1 MIFSLLTFASAFLI
15 EGLGTWISIVGLSSL
30 FNADP
35 IIIALAAALDVG
47 KLVTVSFL
55 YKRGNTAP
63 RMLRFYMIVA
73 TAVLM
78 AITSVGAFGY
88 LSAAFQGAIKDT
100 KQQQIL
106 VSTAMEEKTKL
117 EARKKEI
124 DAQIANLPSH
134 IVQGRQKLISAFK
147 GEADRINLRLRQLDA
162 ELPKM
167 RAQQITINTHTG
179 PIVYIS
185 QAFNVSVEQAV
196 KYVILII
203 IFVFDPLAIALLVA
217 GNFLWETRKK
227 ALSVAADASVRPDK
241 ADETRSDPVIPV
253 AGVTP
258 LDSEKHV
265 EASIPEMEPPHRGEL
280 ADAVPVARPLELA
293 DAVGASKPGDETPE
307 VSTALHAEVQP
318 QAIQLVT
325 SHNLSDPP
333 AVQAPEP
340 ISPAQVETA
349 LAGTNMGVST
359 TANEQIPGIPDPE
372 QAIRETAYYLAEKRA
387 FKNGAP
393 ADDWVRAEKVIVKGG
408 QPIL

>member
-15 EGLGTWISIVGLSSL
+15 EGLGTWISIIGLSSL
-30 FNADP
+30 FSADP

-47 KLVTVSFL
+47 KVVTVSFL
-55 YKRGNTAP
+55 YKRWSTAP
-63 RMLRFYMIVA
+63 RLLRFYMILA

-106 VSTAMEEKTKL
+106 VSAAMEEKAKL

-227 ALSVAADASVRPDK
+227 ALPVPAEAAVRT
-241 ADETRSDPVIPV
+241 DEAPETPRSDQAAAV

-258 LDSEKHV
+258 LDSANHV
-265 EASIPEMEPPHRGEL
+265 EASILRY
-280 ADAVPVARPLELA
+280 
-293 DAVGASKPGDETPE
+293 ETPE
-307 VSTALHAEVQP
+307 VGAALHAELQP
-318 QAIQLVT
+318 QAIHLVK
-325 SHNLSDPP
+325 SHSEPP
-333 AVQAPEP
+333 AAQAPEP
-340 ISPAQVETA
+340 ANQAPVDAAV
-349 LAGTNMGVST
+349 AGTNPGVST
-359 TANEQIPGIPDPE
+359 TANEQIPAIPDPE

-387 FKNGAP
+387 FKDGAP

-408 QPIL
+408 HPVG

>member
-15 EGLGTWISIVGLSSL
+15 EGLGTWISIIGLSSL
-30 FNADP
+30 FSADP

-47 KLVTVSFL
+47 KVVTVSFL
-55 YKRGNTAP
+55 YKRWNTAP
-63 RMLRFYMIVA
+63 RVLRFYMILA

-78 AITSVGAFGY
+78 AITSAGAFGY

-106 VSTAMEEKTKL
+106 VTAAIEEKAKL

-147 GEADRINLRLRQLDA
+147 GEADRINLRLRQLDV

-167 RAQQITINTHTG
+167 RSQQITINTHTG

-227 ALSVAADASVRPDK
+227 ALPVPADAAERSGK
-241 ADETRSDPVIPV
+241 AVESHSSLAAAV

-258 LDSEKHV
+258 LDLANHV
-265 EASIPEMEPPHRGEL
+265 EASIPERQPLQKSPGEL
-280 ADAVPVARPLELA
+280 ADSVPEATPLELA
-293 DAVGASKPGDETPE
+293 DPVRVSIPRDKASEA
-307 VSTALHAEVQP
+307 SAALHAEVQP
-318 QAIQLVT
+318 QAIHLVT
-325 SHNLSDPP
+325 SHSEPP
-333 AVQAPEP
+333 TVLAPEP
-340 ISPAQVETA
+340 ISPGGA
-349 LAGTNMGVST
+349 VS
-359 TANEQIPGIPDPE
+359 ANELKPGFPDPE

-387 FKNGAP
+387 FKDGAP

-408 QPIL
+408 HPAG

>member
-15 EGLGTWISIVGLSSL
+15 EGLGTWISIIGLSSL
-30 FNADP
+30 FSADP

-47 KLVTVSFL
+47 KVVTVSFL
-55 YKRGNTAP
+55 YKRWTTAP
-63 RMLRFYMIVA
+63 RMLRFYMILA

-106 VSTAMEEKTKL
+106 VTAAMEEKAKL

-134 IVQGRQKLISAFK
+134 IVQGRQKLIGAFK

-179 PIVYIS
+179 PIIYIS

-227 ALSVAADASVRPDK
+227 ALPVPADASVRPDE
-241 ADETRSDPVIPV
+241 AIEARTDLASAV
-253 AGVTP
+253 AGVAP
-258 LDSEKHV
+258 QDSTV
-265 EASIPEMEPPHRGEL
+265 EASIPESNPPQKTLGKL
-280 ADAVPVARPLELA
+280 ADAVPDATPLELA
-293 DAVGASKPGDETPE
+293 NPVQVSIPRDEAAKVGAAPHT
-307 VSTALHAEVQP
+307 EVQP
-318 QAIQLVT
+318 QSIHLVT
-325 SHNLSDPP
+325 SHSELP

-340 ISPAQVETA
+340 ESPEVAD
-349 LAGTNMGVST
+349 
-359 TANEQIPGIPDPE
+359 TANELIPGFPDPE

-387 FKNGAP
+387 FKDGAP

-408 QPIL
+408 HPVG

>member
-1 MIFSLLTFASAFLI
+1 
-15 EGLGTWISIVGLSSL
+15 
-30 FNADP
+30 
-35 IIIALAAALDVG
+35 
-47 KLVTVSFL
+47 
-55 YKRGNTAP
+55 
-63 RMLRFYMIVA
+63 MLRFYMILA

-106 VSTAMEEKTKL
+106 VTAAMEEKAKL

-227 ALSVAADASVRPDK
+227 TLPVPADVAERSGKVF
-241 ADETRSDPVIPV
+241 ETRSDSTAAVV
-253 AGVTP
+253 GVTP
-258 LDSEKHV
+258 LDIANRV
-265 EASIPEMEPPHRGEL
+265 DEAIRPKTETPHRGEV
-280 ADAVPVARPLELA
+280 AEAVPKATPLELA
-293 DAVGASKPGDETPE
+293 DPVRVSIPRDKASEA
-307 VSTALHAEVQP
+307 SAALHAEVQP
-318 QAIQLVT
+318 QAIHLVT
-325 SHNLSDPP
+325 SHSEPP
-333 AVQAPEP
+333 AVQAPES
-340 ISPAQVETA
+340 ISRGQGDATV
-349 LAGTNMGVST
+349 AGTNPGVST
-359 TANEQIPGIPDPE
+359 TANEQIPIIPDPE

-387 FKNGAP
+387 FKDGAP

-408 QPIL
+408 IPAG